1 MNEWIM
7 MDQKGRLVKMGRVE
21 PFDGMVSVLTREHD
35 LGGYASINGLLL
47 TCEYYYMRTVGAM
60 VCSSSCTSLEHEAL

>member
-7 MDQKGRLVKMGRVE
+7 MDQKAGRLVKMGRVE

-47 TCEYYYMRTVGAM
+47 TCEYYYMRGRRCHGVFFIVHLLGT
-60 VCSSSCTSLEHEAL
+60 